1 MYYRKRTEFSVAD
14 VLEDRHAISILLFLA
29 EHPDSKKT
37 ELYEHIPR
45 NARTPSKISSLEDAG
60 LLVQTPFRSSVL
72 LDLTDAGKEVADLLM
87 EIDRILK
94 GEDVADRPSDLTAD
108 P

>member
-1 MYYRKRTEFSVAD
+1 MYNRKKSDYTVAD

-45 NARTPSKISSLEDAG
+45 NARTPSKIASLEDAG
-60 LLVQTPFRSSVL
+60 LITQTPFRASIL
-72 LDLTDAGKEVADLLM
+72 LDLTDAGREVADLLA
-87 EIDRILK
+87 EIDGIIK
-94 GEDVADRPSDLTAD
+94 GEGPVDRPSD
-108 P
+108 